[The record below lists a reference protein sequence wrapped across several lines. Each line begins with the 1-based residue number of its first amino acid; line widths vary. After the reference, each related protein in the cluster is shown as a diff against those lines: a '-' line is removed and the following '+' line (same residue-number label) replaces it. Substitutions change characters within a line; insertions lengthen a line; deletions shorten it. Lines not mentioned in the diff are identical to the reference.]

1 MLWPKGFGGKP
12 AVAQLAKPYFHFP
25 ALKRLADAVAAEPV
39 GNSETS
45 VPGRFC
51 CKSPLLGSASGDSV
65 VVTRTSAGASD
76 DTNDRLRSGGDTV
89 LGIELDATAL
99 LAHAMDGLGDPF
111 AIHAFCSNGR
121 EEVHYYRI
129 KDFTGPYDGA
139 AKQRLAGLSGKLST
153 RIGAALRHAGRELS
167 WQLSHRRLLLVIT
180 DGEPSDIDVGDK
192 RYLVEDAR
200 KAVRSL
206 THHGIDVFCVG
217 LDGQGD
223 SYLTRM
229 FERRNVLQ
237 IDRLERLP
245 EKLPMLY
252 FRLRT

>member
-1 MLWPKGFGGKP
+1 
-12 AVAQLAKPYFHFP
+12 
-25 ALKRLADAVAAEPV
+25 
-39 GNSETS
+39 
-45 VPGRFC
+45 
-51 CKSPLLGSASGDSV
+51 
-65 VVTRTSAGASD
+65 
-76 DTNDRLRSGGDTV
+76 
-89 LGIELDATAL
+89 
-99 LAHAMDGLGDPF
+99 
-111 AIHAFCSNGR
+111 
-121 EEVHYYRI
+121 
-129 KDFTGPYDGA
+129 
-139 AKQRLAGLSGKLST
+139 
-153 RIGAALRHAGRELS
+153 LS